1 MAPRQSKTDQPKT
14 RRKPAKTPEAREQQ
28 LISMAI
34 DASEELIQSGKA
46 PAPVLTHYL
55 KMGSSR
61 EKLEQEKLRQENE
74 LLKAKI
80 KTLESV
86 ERQEAMYK
94 EALDAMSNYKG
105 NRDDFEYND

>member
-1 MAPRQSKTDQPKT
+1 MAPRQSKEDRPTT

-34 DASEELIQSGKA
+34 DASEELILTGKA

-55 KMGSSR
+55 KMGSTR

-86 ERQEAMYK
+86 ERQEVMYR

-105 NRDDFEYND
+105 QKDEFE

>member
-1 MAPRQSKTDQPKT
+1 
-14 RRKPAKTPEAREQQ
+14 
-28 LISMAI
+28 
-34 DASEELIQSGKA
+34 
-46 PAPVLTHYL
+46 
-55 KMGSSR
+55 MGSSR

-86 ERQEAMYK
+86 ERQEAMYR

-105 NRDDFEYND
+105 QKDDFE